1 MPNDNVS
8 INNRIESDRIS
19 FSRAVS
25 LYRASNNNSAQSSMK
40 GTRWSFGTKLG
51 APSDNKRY
59 IFMPQNSIK
68 VQYRVLEMI
77 QTSSYGDTFRIQI

>member
-1 MPNDNVS
+1 
-8 INNRIESDRIS
+8 
-19 FSRAVS
+19 
-25 LYRASNNNSAQSSMK
+25 MK